1 MSNQPKV
8 ALNLEILEPIIEQLV
23 AGTADTKSVA
33 RQLESLG
40 YPTITDQTEQLRL
53 ALSLLECH
61 DDVSGKRSRKSDRRS
76 ADQRLSREAD
86 SSI

>member
-1 MSNQPKV
+1 MSNPAKL
-8 ALNLEILEPIIEQLV
+8 ALSLEILEPLIDQLV

-33 RQLESLG
+33 RKLESLG

-61 DDVSGKRSRKSDRRS
+61 DDVSEKRSGKADRRS
-76 ADQRLSREAD
+76 ANLRSSREAD

>member
-1 MSNQPKV
+1 MSNQPKI
-8 ALNLEILEPIIEQLV
+8 ALNLEILEPIIEQLIT
-23 AGTADTKSVA
+23 GTADTKSVE

-76 ADQRLSREAD
+76 AAQNSSREAD